1 MVMQPERFRPLLTSH
16 GPFGSVYFED
26 SHDTEDAHA
35 QIELKWRALREQL
48 ERQGAGRAL
57 TDSIGHAIEDM
68 QPAVGR
74 GGRAVVAS
82 ADGVLV
88 NEHLIRPTG
97 PVVRVSSL
105 PYIVPVVEHGEEHPG
120 YLVVAVDHEGG
131 DITIHR
137 DGTVISDEV
146 HGEGYPVHKASS
158 AETPG
163 YGDTQRTAEGAR
175 QQNVRAVAD
184 RVTTLVDDAAREVVF
199 VIGEVRSRADF
210 AAELPE
216 RVRSRVVEL
225 QVGARHSGFDDEK
238 VRHAIDQEFA
248 RRRVA
253 AIDHAAQQFQ
263 AGIGGGSGL
272 ATEGLAGV
280 TAALRAG
287 AVETL
292 IIGDIGDATV
302 VAGDDLA
309 TVAPNENVL
318 SELGTAPTQVLRA
331 DEALPMLAVSTGAA
345 LVRTDERIAPADGVG
360 AVLRYSLR

>member
-1 MVMQPERFRPLLTSH
+1 MQPERFRSLLTSH

-57 TDSIGHAIEDM
+57 TESIGHAIEDL

-82 ADGVLV
+82 TDGVLV
-88 NEHLIRPTG
+88 NEHLIRPAG
-97 PVVRVSSL
+97 PVVRVSPL
-105 PYIVPVVEHGEEHPG
+105 PYIVPVVEHGAEHAT

-131 DITIHR
+131 DITVHR
-137 DGTVISDEV
+137 DGTVTSEKVD
-146 HGEGYPVHKASS
+146 GKGYPVHTASG

-163 YGDTQRTAEGAR
+163 YGDPQRPVEASRR
-175 QQNVRAVAD
+175 QNIRAVAD
-184 RVTTLVDDAAREVVF
+184 RVTSLVDEVMSDVVF
-199 VIGEVRSRADF
+199 VIGEVRSRGDF

-216 RVRSRVVEL
+216 RVQSRVVEL
-225 QVGARHSGFDDEK
+225 QVGARHSGFDDHK
-238 VRHAIDQEFA
+238 VRHEIDQEFQ
-248 RRRVA
+248 RRRLA

-263 AGIGGGSGL
+263 AGIGSGSGL
-272 ATEGLAGV
+272 ATEGLPGV

-309 TVAPNENVL
+309 TIAPNENVL

-331 DEALPMLAVSTGAA
+331 DEALPMAAVSTGAA
-345 LVRTDERIAPADGVG
+345 LIRTDERIAPADGVG
-360 AVLRYSLR
+360 AVLRFALR